1 MTGIRFENVSFSYP
15 ETERNIFNSLSLS
28 LPKGIV
34 SLIGQNGTGK
44 STLLLLSGGSVLP
57 SSGRVTIRGID
68 TVGLRNERTRQK
80 YVSFVFQNM
89 EFETEES
96 IGDLLWQVY
105 ENGFHKQK
113 KEDFIAELVKI
124 FELEPVL
131 AKKTQAV
138 SKGELQRT
146 ILAFSLLYGSQIL
159 LMDEPVF
166 ALEDYQKERAMDFV
180 TGYAKEENLSIYYS
194 VHELELSRKYSDY
207 ILLFFKDS
215 APLLGP
221 TREIF
226 NRKTLEKAYE
236 IPYVFLYKK
245 EALYR
250 KNLFKLSS
258 KSHEPSQQERLDN
271 ELLRNPP

>member
-44 STLLLLSGGSVLP
+44 STLLLLTGGSVIP

-68 TVGLRNERTRQK
+68 TAELRDERTRQK

-215 APLLGP
+215 GPLLGP

-226 NRKTLEKAYE
+226 NRQTLEKAYE
-236 IPYVFLYKK
+236 IPYAFLYKQ

-250 KNLFKLSS
+250 ENLFKLISM
-258 KSHEPSQQERLDN
+258 SHFN
-271 ELLRNPP
+271 